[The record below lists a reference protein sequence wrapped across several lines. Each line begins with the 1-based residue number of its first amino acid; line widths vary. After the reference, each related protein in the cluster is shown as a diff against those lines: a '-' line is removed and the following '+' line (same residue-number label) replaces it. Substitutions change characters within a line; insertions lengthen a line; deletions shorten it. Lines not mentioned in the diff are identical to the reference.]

1 MSRLNYRT
9 AFVTVSFIPLVPRGP
24 PAANNHQVLILYYLK
39 DIRRYVAT
47 GDVARFERVKAML
60 EHPDQIQT
68 LQANPR
74 YGVYQN
80 SPSGPA
86 SNGMANNYHNGTLP
100 VAYRSGM
107 SESLLDRER
116 CSRSI

>member
-1 MSRLNYRT
+1 
-9 AFVTVSFIPLVPRGP
+9 
-24 PAANNHQVLILYYLK
+24 VLILDYLK

-47 GDVARFERVKAML
+47 GDVAGFERVKAML

-80 SPSGPA
+80 SPSGPS
-86 SNGMANNYHNGTLP
+86 SNGMANNYHNGTFP

-107 SESLLDRER
+107 SEFP
-116 CSRSI
+116 